1 MWWNVNYW
9 SQYSLNKEFRKIFG
23 FLSSWIIYYTTR
35 NIISSPKVLFLS
47 DQEYKEH
54 FIPKGKGLE
63 IKCTH
68 IKYTQTYIFSQ
79 AKCTVHVQTKIKMY
93 IYNQENLWPGLK
105 HSKYFLPWPKGC
117 CIFCL
122 HFVVIIWKYLRH
134 MEWALRALSCF
145 L

>member
-1 MWWNVNYW
+1 MSNIDHNIPWTRSFAKYLV
-9 SQYSLNKEFRKIFG
+9 LFHPE
-23 FLSSWIIYYTTR
+23 LSITLPG

-93 IYNQENLWPGLK
+93 IYNQEKLWPGLK
-105 HSKYFLPWPKGC
+105 HTKYFLPWPKGC

-122 HFVVIIWKYLRH
+122 NFVVIIWKYLRH

>member
-1 MWWNVNYW
+1 MSIIDHNIPWTRSFAKYLVLFYR
-9 SQYSLNKEFRKIFG
+9 E
-23 FLSSWIIYYTTR
+23 LSITLPG

-54 FIPKGKGLE
+54 FIPKGNGLE

-79 AKCTVHVQTKIKMY
+79 AKCILHIQTKIKMY

>member
-1 MWWNVNYW
+1 MQPSTKHFLMLFCLPFRQNCHYCVI
-9 SQYSLNKEFRKIFG
+9 EFV
-23 FLSSWIIYYTTR
+23 
-35 NIISSPKVLFLS
+35 SSPKVLFLS

-68 IKYTQTYIFSQ
+68 MKYTQTYIFSQ
-79 AKCTVHVQTKIKMY
+79 AKCILHVQTKIKMY

>member
-1 MWWNVNYW
+1 MSNIDHNIPWTRSFAKY
-9 SQYSLNKEFRKIFG
+9 LLLFHPE
-23 FLSSWIIYYTTR
+23 LSITLPG

-79 AKCTVHVQTKIKMY
+79 AKCILHVQTKIKMY

>member
-1 MWWNVNYW
+1 MSNIDHNIPWT
-9 SQYSLNKEFRKIFG
+9 RIFAKHLVL
-23 FLSSWIIYYTTR
+23 FHPELSITLPG

-47 DQEYKEH
+47 DQEYKQH
-54 FIPKGKGLE
+54 FILKGKGLE

-79 AKCTVHVQTKIKMY
+79 ARCIVHVQTKIKMY